1 MDKKRLVEI
10 LQKRGEVVAVT
21 GDGTND
27 APALKAAH
35 VGLSMG
41 DGTAVAKEASDITI
55 IDNSFASIGQAVMW
69 GRSLYRNIQRFI
81 MFQLTVNVAAC
92 LIVLAGAFMGM
103 QSPLTVTQM
112 LWVNLIM
119 DTFAAVALASLPPAR
134 EVMKEKPR
142 NRRASIITPPMRR
155 FILGCGGI
163 FFVIMLGLLI
173 CFDHTNLTNLVDL
186 PTTPWLPTTTM
197 NPHEVSIFFTVFV
210 FLQFWN
216 MFNARAFRSG
226 NYAVNSSYGKGF
238 SLIVAMIFVGQV
250 LIVEVG
256 GRFFNVVALSLTDW
270 LIIILGTSAVMW
282 IGELGRLFR
291 KHA

>member
-1 MDKKRLVEI
+1 
-10 LQKRGEVVAVT
+10 
-21 GDGTND
+21 
-27 APALKAAH
+27 
-35 VGLSMG
+35 
-41 DGTAVAKEASDITI
+41 
-55 IDNSFASIGQAVMW
+55 
-69 GRSLYRNIQRFI
+69 
-81 MFQLTVNVAAC
+81 
-92 LIVLAGAFMGM
+92 
-103 QSPLTVTQM
+103 
-112 LWVNLIM
+112 M

>member
-1 MDKKRLVEI
+1 
-10 LQKRGEVVAVT
+10 
-21 GDGTND
+21 
-27 APALKAAH
+27 
-35 VGLSMG
+35 
-41 DGTAVAKEASDITI
+41 
-55 IDNSFASIGQAVMW
+55 
-69 GRSLYRNIQRFI
+69 
-81 MFQLTVNVAAC
+81 
-92 LIVLAGAFMGM
+92 
-103 QSPLTVTQM
+103 
-112 LWVNLIM
+112 
-119 DTFAAVALASLPPAR
+119 
-134 EVMKEKPR
+134 
-142 NRRASIITPPMRR
+142 
-155 FILGCGGI
+155 
-163 FFVIMLGLLI
+163 
-173 CFDHTNLTNLVDL
+173 
-186 PTTPWLPTTTM
+186 M